1 MKKIILSLF
10 LLVAISCITFGQNNS
25 VELLPIADSYVYSG
39 DNIGNYG
46 KDNKLRVLRTN
57 RSTVLRHAFLRFDI
71 SSISTSIP
79 GKVYLKLYC
88 NEVDDA
94 SAGLSL
100 EVAETPADWNEEDI
114 KWSNAPKPT
123 KVVGKL
129 DVNVQKNYIEIDLTA
144 YIKEAVT
151 AGAKQI
157 SLRISDP
164 KSTGIK
170 SEFGSKESKNPPM
183 LVVQ

>member
-100 EVAETPADWNEEDI
+100 EVAETPADWN
-114 KWSNAPKPT
+114 
-123 KVVGKL
+123 
-129 DVNVQKNYIEIDLTA
+129 
-144 YIKEAVT
+144 
-151 AGAKQI
+151 
-157 SLRISDP
+157 R
-164 KSTGIK
+164 
-170 SEFGSKESKNPPM
+170 
-183 LVVQ
+183 